1 MAATVHT
8 NNMKIPVKEVIA
20 SAGTSGRVWRKKKRK
35 RKREKGDKEN
45 RELMLQHHCRDN
57 YMD

>member
-1 MAATVHT
+1 
-8 NNMKIPVKEVIA
+8 MKIPVKEVIA
-20 SAGTSGRVWRKKKRK
+20 SAGTSGGVWRKKKRK